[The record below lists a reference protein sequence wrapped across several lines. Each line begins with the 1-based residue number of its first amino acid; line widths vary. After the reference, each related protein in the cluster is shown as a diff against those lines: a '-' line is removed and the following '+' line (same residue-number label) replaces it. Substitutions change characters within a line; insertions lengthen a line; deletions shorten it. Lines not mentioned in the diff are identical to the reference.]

1 MWYWEWERERERERP
16 EEKGFGRRYR
26 EWAMAE
32 ERYKFAHLDL
42 INQNPSHVPRVQ
54 EYYIVNLTL
63 YIFYYF
69 DLAPLYLKFRFSS
82 TIDSIVYTGWKSYK
96 YAFKYHLFCW
106 KLKTIKKI
114 FSTYCSLLFSTI
126 HLPICTIHGHEQCK
140 RRWTGEK
147 KKKKVKTQTQQTQ
160 TPIQTNTKHVWC
172 QITRTKSHF
181 SSEFQLVQLVKKS
194 LIVV

>member
-1 MWYWEWERERERERP
+1 MYRSGAYSSLYTFFKCLCKQRFFVKQFLEIKDVYIELLQWMWDWEREREGP

-82 TIDSIVYTGWKSYK
+82 TIDSIVYTGWKVISMRLDTTYF
-96 YAFKYHLFCW
+96 AENW
-106 KLKTIKKI
+106 K
-114 FSTYCSLLFSTI
+114 
-126 HLPICTIHGHEQCK
+126 
-140 RRWTGEK
+140 
-147 KKKKVKTQTQQTQ
+147 
-160 TPIQTNTKHVWC
+160 
-172 QITRTKSHF
+172 
-181 SSEFQLVQLVKKS
+181 
-194 LIVV
+194 